1 MLIFR
6 CLKRMI
12 EKGNY
17 ESKND
22 MAIKIEVLCDSGQ
35 LTEDQKDELLKMLE
49 EA

>member
-17 ESKND
+17 SSKED

-35 LTEDQKDELLKMLE
+35 ITEAQKYELMAMLE
-49 EA
+49 DA